1 MTRQFLF
8 KLLLFLGLSLPMW
21 GQFSSDS
28 IIRSKIRVIK
38 DIEPSDPIH
47 LPEQLD
53 EQLEQLLHKW
63 YSGYTIKGT
72 NQRKHIPLSNI
83 PTIPDSVYISK
94 LDHLPSVMRMSY
106 NQLVR
111 EAIELYIY
119 KRRSL
124 LSSMLSLADLY
135 FPDIEMALDRHGL
148 PLELK
153 YLTII
158 ESALN
163 PQAVSPVG
171 ATGLWQLMLPTG
183 RSYGLTINSLI
194 DERYSPIRSTDAACR
209 LLKELYRMYGDWWL
223 AIAAYN
229 CGPGNVN
236 RAIKRAGVQ
245 TKSFWD
251 IYHYLPRETKRYV
264 PLFIG
269 AYFAMYYHA
278 DYGIKAHELGKPLA
292 TDYYTVRENTTLDKL
307 ANLTDTDVELIKL
320 YNPHFRRNVVPG
332 HTQPYEVRLPV
343 AAIAKLEDIEDGLV
357 EDNLSVAL
365 EGPAGVS
372 STEKKAKPS
381 DSSSA
386 KVTHH
391 KVKKGETLSKIA
403 RKYGTTSDKIKKLN
417 GMKTNNLKAGQ
428 TIIVSK

>member
-1 MTRQFLF
+1 MTRRYILSTFI
-8 KLLLFLGLSLPMW
+8 LLLALIPSW
-21 GQFSSDS
+21 AQFSSDS
-28 IIRSKIRVIK
+28 LIRSKIRVIK
-38 DIEPSDPIH
+38 DIEPNDPIV

-53 EQLEQLLHKW
+53 EQLEELLHKW

-72 NQRKHIPLSNI
+72 NQSKRIPLSNI
-83 PTIPDSVYISK
+83 PTIPDSVYINK
-94 LDHLPSVMRMSY
+94 LDHLPSMMRMSY
-106 NQLVR
+106 NPLVR

-135 FPDIEMALDRHGL
+135 FPDIEMALDRYGL

-158 ESALN
+158 ESSLN

-183 RSYGLTINSLI
+183 RAYGLTINSLI
-194 DERYSPIRSTDAACR
+194 DERYSPVRSTDAACR

-236 RAIKRAGVQ
+236 RAIKRAGVK
-245 TKSFWD
+245 TNNFWD

-278 DYGIKAHELGKPLA
+278 DYGIKAHELGRPLA

-307 ANLTDTDVELIKL
+307 AKLTDTDVELLKL
-320 YNPHFRRNVVPG
+320 YNPHFRRNVIPG
-332 HTQPYEVRLPV
+332 HAQPYEVRLPV
-343 AAIAKLEDIEDGLV
+343 SAIAKLEDIEDGLV
-357 EDNLSVAL
+357 VESLSVAL
-365 EGPAGVS
+365 EGPSGAS
-372 STEKKAKPS
+372 ATSNAKPA
-381 DSSSA
+381 DDA
-386 KVTHH
+386 TGKPKYH
-391 KVKKGETLSKIA
+391 KVKKGETLNKIA
-403 RKYGTTSDKIKKLN
+403 RKYGTTANKIKQLN
-417 GMKTNNLKAGQ
+417 GLKTNSLKAGQ
-428 TIIVSK
+428 SIIVSK